1 MMHWFRKRK
10 RKDDFRPSVSSDMGP
25 DEFSRVYDLTFQ
37 HRERVLPQAFKLDFW
52 EDTPLVR
59 FPLER
64 GLLRN
69 DILDMGCG
77 SGEVDIIFGLRGY
90 RVCGVDI
97 YPYAI
102 EIAERHLRGHEG
114 LAGSVRFV
122 MGNIEEIDLKE
133 RFNTALIYHTLEHVM
148 NPHRALA
155 QTIRHLNPGARI
167 IVEVPYRKA
176 YRDRTH
182 LRTFSPGSLRKLLT
196 GFSDSVEVTH
206 LKERRTIF
214 GVAQV

>member
-1 MMHWFRKRK
+1 MA
-10 RKDDFRPSVSSDMGP
+10 P

-37 HRERVLPQAFKLDFW
+37 HRERVLPEAFKLDFW
-52 EDTPLVR
+52 ENTPLVQ

-77 SGEVDIIFGLRGY
+77 SGEVDIIFGLRGF

-97 YPYAI
+97 SPYAV
-102 EIAERHLRGHEG
+102 EIAERHLRVHEG
-114 LAGSVRFV
+114 LSARVRFV
-122 MGNIEEIDLKE
+122 VGDIEEIDLGE
-133 RFNTALIYHTLEHVM
+133 QFNTALIYHTLEHVM

-167 IVEVPYRKA
+167 VVEVPYRKA

-182 LRTFSPGSLRKLLT
+182 LRTFSPGSVRKLLT
-196 GFSDSVEVTH
+196 AFSDRVEITH

-214 GVAQV
+214 GVVQV

>member
-1 MMHWFRKRK
+1 MA
-10 RKDDFRPSVSSDMGP
+10 P
-25 DEFSRVYDLTFQ
+25 DEFIRVYDLTFQ
-37 HRERVLPQAFKLDFW
+37 HRERVLPEAFRLDFW
-52 EDTPLVR
+52 EDTPLVQ

-97 YPYAI
+97 SPYAI
-102 EIAERHLRGHEG
+102 EIAEKHLRDQEG
-114 LAGSVRFV
+114 LSGRVQFV
-122 MGNIEEIDLKE
+122 IGNIEEIDLGE

-182 LRTFSPGSLRKLLT
+182 LRTFSPGSLKKLLAA
-196 GFSDSVEVTH
+196 FSDKIEVTH

-214 GVAQV
+214 GVVQV